1 MQIIL
6 AATDL
11 FDNEKEVPA
20 LGTRMKNLLK
30 NGKLIVKK
38 HYKELFILMDSFWY
52 EIKDFDFDLKYLFK
66 VRNHLENLERKQQ
79 ETK

>member
-66 VRNHLENLERKQQ
+66 VRNHLENLERK
-79 ETK
+79 

>member
-6 AATDL
+6 TATDL

-66 VRNHLENLERKQQ
+66 VRNHLENLERK
-79 ETK
+79 

>member
-52 EIKDFDFDLKYLFK
+52 EIKDFYFYLKYLFQ
-66 VRNHLENLERKQQ
+66 VRNHLENLERK
-79 ETK
+79 